1 MPEPLFV
8 EETGRMLRLNAGF
21 DMSSNTELSIIFC
34 KPGGTTVTKTTAD
47 GVALGTSN
55 ITDEDLGSL
64 LANEYVEYAIESG
77 LITVDDAGRWGAQL
91 LYTDT
96 GATPDDNLYGTV
108 TYFTVSERCDT

>member
-8 EETGRMLRLNAGF
+8 EETGRTLRLNAGF

-47 GVALGTSN
+47 GVALGTST
-55 ITDEDLGSL
+55 ITDADLGTL
-64 LANEYVEYAIESG
+64 TANEYVEYDIESG
-77 LITVDDAGRWGAQL
+77 LITTTDAGRWGAQL

-96 GATPDDNLYGTV
+96 GATPDDNIYGTV
-108 TYFTVSERCDT
+108 ARFTVSERCDT